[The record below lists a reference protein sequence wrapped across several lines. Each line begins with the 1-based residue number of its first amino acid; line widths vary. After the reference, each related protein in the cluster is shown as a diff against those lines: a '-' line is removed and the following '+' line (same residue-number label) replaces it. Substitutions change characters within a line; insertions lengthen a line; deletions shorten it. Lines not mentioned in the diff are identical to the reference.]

1 MAIYALAAR
10 KFADEGCIN
19 LLERWKIVTNSIE
32 LLGALSVQKKIRIV
46 FICSGNVM
54 RSPYAEMLFEK
65 YIKKQQISGPRI
77 ISESLA
83 VTYRNSHILSQ
94 TYDLLIENGVSP
106 ERIAQ
111 FTPRFIDDNLEVC
124 QNADLIF
131 GMTEDHL
138 KVLADWEEKVFLLSK
153 FVDGPSAEDI
163 PDPFFARDAWKAYAM
178 VKEKVE
184 RLVAFFDAA
193 GLL

>member
-1 MAIYALAAR
+1 MTKSI
-10 KFADEGCIN
+10 K
-19 LLERWKIVTNSIE
+19 LLRTLSTQNKI
-32 LLGALSVQKKIRIV
+32 KIV

-54 RSPYAEMLFEK
+54 RSPYAEMLFEEH
-65 YIKKQQISGPRI
+65 IKKQQVSGPRI

-106 ERIAQ
+106 KRIAQ
-111 FTPRFIDDNLEVC
+111 FTPRYIDDYLEVC

-138 KVLADWEEKVFLLSK
+138 KALADWQEKVFLLSK
-153 FVDGPSAEDI
+153 FVDGPAAEEI
-163 PDPFFARDAWKAYAM
+163 PDPFFAKDAWKAYAM
-178 VKEKVE
+178 VKEKVK
-184 RLVAFFDAA
+184 RLVALFDAA